1 MKSLCRKHF
10 FRLASLWH
18 SAHLLE
24 TGAHFDR
31 DHERRVMLFDP
42 KQEQYLGRLEAQ
54 LRRAQALT
62 QELISDVLAEACIRF
77 ATRGSA
83 AKFRIDRLIESGAWT
98 DAALA
103 LVELELPH
111 WKLRR
116 MLYEDGEW
124 HCYLSKQPQLPI
136 GFDEV
141 AEGSHEILALAILIA
156 LLQARRDAA
165 VSTAGV
171 TAVPRIGPVA
181 GYAMCCDNF
190 S

>member
-1 MKSLCRKHF
+1 
-10 FRLASLWH
+10 
-18 SAHLLE
+18 
-24 TGAHFDR
+24 
-31 DHERRVMLFDP
+31 MLFDP

-62 QELISDVLAEACIRF
+62 PE
-77 ATRGSA
+77 
-83 AKFRIDRLIESGAWT
+83 LIESGAWT

-103 LVELELPH
+103 LVELELPQ

-124 HCYLSKQPQLPI
+124 HCTLSKRPQLPI

-165 VSTAGV
+165 VSTPAVSTTGV
-171 TAVPRIGPVA
+171 TAVPQVGAVA

>member
-1 MKSLCRKHF
+1 MTFSLNLYEIPMPQAFLPSRIFMAFCSSFGDGR
-10 FRLASLWH
+10 
-18 SAHLLE
+18 
-24 TGAHFDR
+24 TFDR
-31 DHERRVMLFDP
+31 DHLRRVMLFDP

-62 QELISDVLAEACIRF
+62 PELISDVLAEGCVRF

-103 LVELELPH
+103 LVELELPQ

-124 HCYLSKQPQLPI
+124 HCTLSKRPQLPI

-165 VSTAGV
+165 
-171 TAVPRIGPVA
+171 
-181 GYAMCCDNF
+181 
-190 S
+190 

>member
-1 MKSLCRKHF
+1 
-10 FRLASLWH
+10 
-18 SAHLLE
+18 
-24 TGAHFDR
+24 
-31 DHERRVMLFDP
+31 MLFDP

-77 ATRGSA
+77 ATRGST

-165 VSTAGV
+165 VSTPAVSTTGV
-171 TAVPRIGPVA
+171 TAVPQVGAVA

>member
-1 MKSLCRKHF
+1 
-10 FRLASLWH
+10 
-18 SAHLLE
+18 
-24 TGAHFDR
+24 
-31 DHERRVMLFDP
+31 VLFDP

-62 QELISDVLAEACIRF
+62 RELMYDVLAEACVRF
-77 ATRGSA
+77 ATRRSA
-83 AKFRIDRLIESGAWT
+83 AKVRIDRLIESGAWT

-103 LVELELPH
+103 LVELELPQ

-124 HCYLSKQPQLPI
+124 HCTLSKRPQLPI

-165 VSTAGV
+165 VSTPAV
-171 TAVPRIGPVA
+171 TAVPQVGAVA

-190 S
+190 A